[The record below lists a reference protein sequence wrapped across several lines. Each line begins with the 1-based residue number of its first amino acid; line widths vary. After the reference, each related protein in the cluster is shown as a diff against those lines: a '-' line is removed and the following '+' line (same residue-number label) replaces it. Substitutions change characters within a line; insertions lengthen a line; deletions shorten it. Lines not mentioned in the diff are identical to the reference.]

1 MDTKF
6 TKWLLILAGALVLC
20 ASAGF
25 AQTIG
30 QPCPIGGYAAPACP
44 ITTDQV
50 IAANV
55 SSRLAGAVSTPQM
68 PVCVTVQN
76 GVVSMVGP
84 VADDRRKQLASFLA
98 RTVRGVV
105 CVNNGLF
112 LQGPTATDV
121 QLAGDVRN
129 ALSRQTFDISQV
141 DIFVKEGVV
150 DLRGEVNS
158 ELARTILGQQAEFVP
173 GVTAVHN
180 NLIVRE
186 PFSSAGM

>member
-1 MDTKF
+1 METKL
-6 TKWLLILAGALVLC
+6 TKRLLISSAALVLC
-20 ASAGF
+20 AGACV
-25 AQTIG
+25 AQTLA
-30 QPCPIGGYAAPACP
+30 QPCPIGGYAAAACP

-50 IAANV
+50 IAANIAA
-55 SSRLAGAVSTPQM
+55 RLAGAVSTPEM

-76 GVVSMVGP
+76 GVVTIAGP
-84 VADDRRKQLASFLA
+84 VADDRRRELATFLA

-105 CVNNGLF
+105 CVNNRLV
-112 LQGPTATDV
+112 LSGPTATDV
-121 QLAGDVRN
+121 QLAGKVRN
-129 ALSRQTFDISQV
+129 VLGRQTFDISQV
-141 DIFVKEGVV
+141 RIFVKEGVV

-186 PFSSAGM
+186 PFSSSGV